1 MSRPTSKMNE
11 KRVQQQIRTFG
22 RILESYQF
30 KEPLARFLTA
40 FYKENRQM
48 GSTDRRTASRLIYH
62 YFRIGKALPDAPVEK
77 RLAAAEL
84 LCAQDGHFLSV
95 LEPSWVQYLSAGLDQ
110 RISILKKN
118 YDFEPKDIFPFFN
131 QISDAIDREKFLLG
145 HFNQPRL
152 FIRIHRGKEKRVK
165 NSLDAHAIPYEELE
179 PGILA
184 FANGVQLN
192 RIPLIEGTYEVQD
205 YSSQRTSELFKP
217 SVGEDWW
224 DACAGSGGKSILL
237 HHLEPGVNITVSD
250 VRNSI
255 LRNLD
260 ERFSVAGIKHYR
272 RKIMDLSTQESD
284 VLLGESFDGI
294 IVDAPCSGSGTWGR
308 TPEQLLS
315 FTAEKLA
322 HYSER
327 QQQILS
333 RAVRHLKP
341 GKPLIYITCSVYREE
356 NEDQVEYIRSLGLTL
371 ESMNYYQGANLG
383 ADTLFAAR
391 FVGN

>member
-1 MSRPTSKMNE
+1 MNE
-11 KRVQQQIRTFG
+11 KRLQQQLRTFG
-22 RILESYQF
+22 RILENYQF
-30 KEPLARFLTA
+30 QEPLSRFLTT
-40 FYKENRQM
+40 FYKDNRQM

-62 YFRIGKALPDAPVEK
+62 YFRLGRALPDLPVEK

-84 LCAQDGHFLSV
+84 LCAQDDHFLRI
-95 LEPSWVQYLSAGLDQ
+95 LEPSWLPHVSETQER
-110 RISILKKN
+110 RIGILHQEFG
-118 YDFEPKDIFPFFN
+118 FELNDIFPFAD
-131 QISDAIDREKFLLG
+131 QISDGIDVQKFLLS

-165 NSLDAHAIPYEELE
+165 TSLAAHSISYEELE
-179 PGILA
+179 PGVLA
-184 FANGVQLN
+184 FANGIQLN

-205 YSSQRTSELFKP
+205 YSSQRTSGLFLP
-217 SVGEDWW
+217 SKGEDWW

-237 HHLEPGVNITVSD
+237 YQMEPGVNITVSD

-272 RKIMDLSTQESD
+272 RKIVDLSTPESD
-284 VLLGESFDGI
+284 VLQGESFDGI

-315 FTAEKLA
+315 FTADKLA
-322 HYSER
+322 GYSGR
-327 QQQILS
+327 QQQILR
-333 RAVRHLKP
+333 RAVKHLKT
-341 GKPLIYITCSVYREE
+341 GKPLIYITCSVYTKE
-356 NEDQVEYIRSLGLTL
+356 NEDQVEFIKSLGLEL
-371 ESMNYYQGANLG
+371 ETMNYYQGADFG

-391 FVGN
+391 FISS